1 MNEVDLVEAHQW
13 LIGSFFGTEHSF
25 FRINKSTVLYTW
37 ITLCILALVLFMCRY
52 LITKKESTGHFITI
66 SVVQFFVD
74 LINQTL
80 AKFSFNHFTFITTT
94 FCFVLACNIV
104 SIIPWMEEPTTD
116 LNTTLALGFIS
127 FFYTQ
132 WASIRTIGLWQYIKG
147 YFSPFFIMLPLN
159 IIGRLATVVSISF
172 RLFGNIFGGS
182 IISSIYFT
190 AIQGRLLVEIVGL
203 ITGLNLLMVLFFG
216 IFEGFLQAFVFSML
230 SLTYLS
236 IALQGEGGH

>member
-13 LIGSFFGTEHSF
+13 LIGSFIGIEHSF
-25 FRINKSTVLYTW
+25 FRINKATVIYTW
-37 ITLCILALVLFMCRY
+37 ITLLILALILFICRY
-52 LITKKESTGHFITI
+52 FITKKESIGHFITL
-66 SVVQFFVD
+66 SLVQFFVD

-80 AKFSFNHFTFITTT
+80 AKFSFNHFVFITTT
-94 FCFVLACNIV
+94 FCFVLACNII

-116 LNTTLALGFIS
+116 LNTTLALGLIS
-127 FFYTQ
+127 FVYTQ
-132 WASIRTIGLWQYIKG
+132 WASINTIGLWTYIKG

-190 AIQGRLLVEIVGL
+190 AIQGRFVLELIGL
-203 ITGLNLLMVLFFG
+203 ISGFNLLMILFFG